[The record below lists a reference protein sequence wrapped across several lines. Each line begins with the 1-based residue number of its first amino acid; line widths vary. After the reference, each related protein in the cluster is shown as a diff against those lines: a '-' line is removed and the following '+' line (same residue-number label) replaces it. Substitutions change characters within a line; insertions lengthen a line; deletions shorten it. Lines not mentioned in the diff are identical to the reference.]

1 MTPEEY
7 RAYAESHDD
16 WAPGW
21 DAIDAVFEK
30 LYPGRQPEHF
40 ATNLVS
46 RAMLGG
52 TEYLDG
58 YSIYT
63 TQTGTRHIVTYG
75 MTSLYVDDASFGG
88 EYSGWGYE
96 MTIHLPAQNTADCMW
111 AVNMLGNLARYTYT
125 EKRWFEPLQYVAGDG
140 SSICRDR
147 ESLLTGLLIVP
158 DTLAEGVDSVHGRVD
173 FLQLVGITQREL
185 EAVMADSA
193 AARLLVGRMKEDDP
207 LLRTDLDRKTSYL

>member
-1 MTPEEY
+1 MTREEY
-7 RAYAESHDD
+7 QAYAGTHDD

-30 LYPGRQPEHF
+30 LYPGQQPAHF

-52 TEYLDG
+52 PEYLDG

-63 TQTGTRHIVTYG
+63 TPKGTRHIVTYG
-75 MTSLYVDDASFGG
+75 MTGLYADTESFGG

-96 MTIHLPAQNTADCMW
+96 MTIHLPALDTADCMW

-125 EKRWFEPLQYVAGDG
+125 EKRWFEPMQYVAGDG
-140 SSICRDR
+140 SSICRNR
-147 ESLLTGLLIVP
+147 ESRLTGLLIVP
-158 DTLAEGVDSVHGRVD
+158 DTQAEGVDSVHGRVD

-185 EAVMADSA
+185 EAVMADPAS
-193 AARLLVGRMKEDDP
+193 ARLLVSRMRADDP
-207 LLRTDLDRKTSYL
+207 LLLTDLDRTNSYL